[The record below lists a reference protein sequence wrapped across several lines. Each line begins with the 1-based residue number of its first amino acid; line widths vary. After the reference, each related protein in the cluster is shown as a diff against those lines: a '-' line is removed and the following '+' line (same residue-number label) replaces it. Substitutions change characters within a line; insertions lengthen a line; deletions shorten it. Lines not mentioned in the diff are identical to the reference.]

1 MAALPPQ
8 KLRAF
13 TLIEVIVAV
22 FLVMMVLLLAMPSLV
37 GAFSQRALDESFSR
51 FDELVREAQQR
62 AVLERKAYQIA
73 FEEDAVF
80 LIAADSKEPVKTLE
94 YTDKSEVLE
103 LRLPFAAEPNSRWTF
118 WNSGN
123 CEPALIH
130 YEGDVGTWTAS
141 YDPMTTQGEITES
154 RTK

>member
-1 MAALPPQ
+1 MAGYHPREQ
-8 KLRAF
+8 RAF

-22 FLVMMVLLLAMPSLV
+22 FLVMMVLMLAMPSIV

-80 LIAADSKEPVKTLE
+80 LIAADSKEPVKTLD
-94 YTDKSEVLE
+94 YADDSEVLE
-103 LRLPFAAEPNSRWTF
+103 LRLPFAVEPNSRWTF

-123 CEPALIH
+123 CEPAEIH
-130 YEGDVGTWTAS
+130 YEGEVGTWTAV

-154 RTK
+154 LTK